1 MILPPNHKSQKEN
14 TMTTNTNTAPVIEAV
29 VDKFKLIPAA
39 TTERRDWDYRPK
51 QETYKDSELLDF
63 MSSSGAVCT
72 LGIIWVYV
80 LVHFIQQ
87 AMTLT
92 LVSFGALLMAAP
104 LWQVLLFLVISMFM
118 KQILE
123 ASYVCTK
130 FVWRKALIALHAVA
144 EKTVDGLLWVKRLV
158 RR

>member
-1 MILPPNHKSQKEN
+1 MN
-14 TMTTNTNTAPVIEAV
+14 TNTNDTTTAPAIE
-29 VDKFKLIPAA
+29 DDMLKLIPAA
-39 TTERRDWDYRPK
+39 TAERRIDYRPK
-51 QETYKDSELLDF
+51 QETYKDSELLDT

-87 AMTLT
+87 AMQLT
-92 LVSFGALLMAAP
+92 LVSFGAMLMAAP

-123 ASYVCTK
+123 TSYVCTK
-130 FVWRKALIALHAVA
+130 FVWRKALIALHAA
-144 EKTVDGLLWVKRLV
+144 NWYRDRP
-158 RR
+158 